1 MTQHDGVIANQGFS
15 AFRADLN
22 DLAQAIL
29 STHSGTSA
37 PSGVVAGQF
46 WIDTDTP
53 SATVRTLF
61 HYDGADS
68 IGIMQ
73 IDYTNNYIAKIGVGI
88 VPSAM
93 AVGTLL
99 HVKNGASGVTAD
111 SAADDVVVEGSGTA
125 VGQTISGPDTAT
137 LRFRFA
143 FASDDVFA
151 GLQADYPNNQFI
163 VGTSHASTVL
173 ILQTGA
179 GVEAAR
185 LDALRLLVGDT
196 SDANVTQGVIVNQGS
211 SDDNILT
218 LKSSDIAHGGTS
230 GYGETDTFFKIFKRN
245 STEGGAELGGAG
257 EGECGI
263 QIRGY
268 ESTNNATKSTAAS
281 GAVRLVASTL
291 LGGNTVAM
299 QSGNSNLVTI
309 SDNGTC
315 RFIFDKDG
323 DSHQDVGTAWTNFD
337 TEDDSVLLTVHNQVM
352 AQRSAG
358 RNDLMPSPEFFGR
371 LHHLSG
377 KKLWG
382 YVGPREWAKGI
393 RPTMNYSAATRL
405 LIGEAEQRANRE
417 AVYVEAL
424 EQMLPGFMD
433 RCNELATGR
442 NVGKLPAPINL

>member
-93 AVGTLL
+93 AGGTLL
-99 HVKNGASGVTAD
+99 HVKNGASGATAATD
-111 SAADDVVVEGSGTA
+111 SDDAVVESSAA
-125 VGQTISGPDTAT
+125 VGQSWMGSDAGGVKLTLGTASLNEGFGLAWSYT
-137 LRFRFA
+137 SNVGYVQTNRAGAAIVFRPA
-143 FASDDVFA
+143 
-151 GLQADYPNNQFI
+151 
-163 VGTSHASTVL
+163 
-173 ILQTGA
+173 A
-179 GVEAAR
+179 GVESAR

-196 SDANVTQGVIVNQGS
+196 SDASVTQGLTINQGT
-211 SDDNILT
+211 SDDNILA
-218 LKSSDIAHGGTS
+218 LKSSDIAHNGTS
-230 GYGETDTFFKIFKRN
+230 GYGEADTYFKIFKRN
-245 STEGGAELGGAG
+245 STEGGAELGGAA

-377 KKLWG
+377 KKLWA
-382 YVGPREWAKGI
+382 YVGPREWANGI

-442 NVGKLPAPINL
+442 NVGKLPAPIHLS